1 MFKKGLIDLVE
12 LHDLVIQYAEN
23 TTNLIDYKNLTENH
37 LIFTSS

>member
-23 TTNLIDYKNLTENH
+23 TTNLIDYKKLKEKS
-37 LIFTSS
+37 IDI

>member
-23 TTNLIDYKNLTENH
+23 TTNLIDYKQLKEKS
-37 LIFTSS
+37 IDI

>member
-23 TTNLIDYKNLTENH
+23 TTDLIDYKKLKEKS
-37 LIFTSS
+37 IDI